1 MSQPIDVDLPHN
13 LGKDE
18 ARRRIANN
26 IHKLEEHIPGGAQ
39 VQSGWAGD
47 QLNLDIAAMGQSVI
61 ATIDVMETNVHLR
74 VLLPGMLG
82 MFAGLIQGALQKK
95 GNVLLEDHRRLSTA
109 PAAKLREEGGMR
121 HFAVIGSGPAG
132 FYTAE
137 ALEKAYGEVAR
148 IDILDRYPVP
158 YGLIRFGVAPDHQS
172 LKAVS
177 KRYDK
182 VVESAGVDFIGN
194 VTVGRDV
201 SVDELLELY
210 DAVILA
216 IGAPHDRKLGIPGED
231 LPGVVGSA
239 EFVGWYNGHPDFADL
254 DPPLSGTHAAV
265 IGNGNVALDCAR
277 ILSKTRGEFEGS
289 DIVGHALDALD
300 ASAIKTVTILGR
312 RGPHQISMT
321 PKELGELGHLEATL
335 PIVDLSDF
343 PPREADEALEPG
355 QRKSVTILREFNDIR
370 ANKPKSMIFDFFA
383 RPVPLKATG
392 KPSASSSSAPSL
404 TTRAGHAAPARPT
417 KSGPRWW
424 SAASAIRR
432 RRWTESPMT
441 SEAANFSTR
450 ADASPNAFMRSAGR
464 GGDRAGRSAPTARM
478 AMRSPI

>member
-1 MSQPIDVDLPHN
+1 
-13 LGKDE
+13 
-18 ARRRIANN
+18 
-26 IHKLEEHIPGGAQ
+26 
-39 VQSGWAGD
+39 
-47 QLNLDIAAMGQSVI
+47 
-61 ATIDVMETNVHLR
+61 
-74 VLLPGMLG
+74 
-82 MFAGLIQGALQKK
+82 
-95 GNVLLEDHRRLSTA
+95 
-109 PAAKLREEGGMR
+109 MR
-121 HFAVIGSGPAG
+121 HFAVVGSGPAG

-137 ALEKAYGEVAR
+137 ALEKAYGDAAR

-182 VVESAGVDFIGN
+182 VAESAGVDFIGN

-300 ASAIKTVTILGR
+300 RVGDPDGDDPRPARPAPDRHDSQGIGR
-312 RGPHQISMT
+312 ARPSRSDACRSST
-321 PKELGELGHLEATL
+321 R
-335 PIVDLSDF
+335 PIFRRV
-343 PPREADEALEPG
+343 EADEALEPG
-355 QRKSVTILREFNDIR
+355 QRKSVTILREFADIR
-370 ANKPKSMIFDFFA
+370 ANKPKTMIFDFFA
-383 RPVPLKATG
+383 RPVEIEGDGKAETDHR
-392 KPSASSSSAPSL
+392 
-404 TTRAGHAAPARPT
+404 RAHRAR
-417 KSGPRWW
+417 RE
-424 SAASAIRR
+424 RR
-432 RRWTESPMT
+432 R
-441 SEAANFSTR
+441 
-450 ADASPNAFMRSAGR
+450 
-464 GGDRAGRSAPTARM
+464 ARH
-478 AMRSPI
+478 RRDL